1 MNRTTLGILAGGG
14 SAAVGVAAGKA
25 VGINLYAKSVAAGTP
40 SKVAHTIAK
49 HPWIVGAV
57 VGAASVGVLYFTK
70 KKDAVL
76 PAALSAG
83 AAILPSVVSSFVEN
97 AAFGNITDPA
107 LVAALNAQGLGVAV
121 AERGM
126 NGAPSVELFSAPPA
140 LQLSGASNT
149 PNGSTSMSDGYAP
162 VFGGQSF

>member
-1 MNRTTLGILAGGG
+1 
-14 SAAVGVAAGKA
+14 
-25 VGINLYAKSVAAGTP
+25 
-40 SKVAHTIAK
+40 
-49 HPWIVGAV
+49 
-57 VGAASVGVLYFTK
+57 
-70 KKDAVL
+70 
-76 PAALSAG
+76 
-83 AAILPSVVSSFVEN
+83 VSSFIEN

-107 LVAALNAQGLGVAV
+107 LVAALNAQGLDVAV

-126 NGAPSVELFSAPPA
+126 NDAPSVELFSAPPA